1 MMWMLFAL
9 WLVVVHDLS
18 EYRYMV
24 DVTANLFSL
33 FCSTWRLLLK
43 MFVRVF
49 RISASKSHWHTLLG
63 LMCHFF
69 VFTIIILRLSVIYY
83 WTDARQNGIYLF
95 NRISRENTL
104 VFVISRNYFSW
115 LCINIVTLS
124 WENWFFPLLEIEGL
138 CFVTQQH
145 CKENLDADYKQCL
158 KAEKESRVPVV
169 PFWYLITCKSCIVNF
184 QVVLQGSDDIASRAI
199 ELLKETFTSLGPKLR
214 ASQVCVL
221 VHH

>member
-1 MMWMLFAL
+1 MIWMLFAL
-9 WLVVVHDLS
+9 WLVVAHDLS

-24 DVTANLFSL
+24 DVTANVFSL
-33 FCSTWRLLLK
+33 FCSTWRLVLK
-43 MFVRVF
+43 MFVRFF
-49 RISASKSHWHTLLG
+49 RINASKSQWHTLLR

-69 VFTIIILRLSVIYY
+69 CFYHILRLSVIYY
-83 WTDARQNGIYLF
+83 RTDARQNGIYLF
-95 NRISRENTL
+95 DRISRENTL
-104 VFVISRNYFSW
+104 VFVISRNFFSR

-145 CKENLDADYKQCL
+145 ADYKQCL

-169 PFWYLITCKSCIVNF
+169 PFWYVITCKSCILNF

>member
-9 WLVVVHDLS
+9 WLVVAHDLS

-33 FCSTWRLLLK
+33 FCSTWRLVLK
-43 MFVRVF
+43 MFVRFF
-49 RISASKSHWHTLLG
+49 RINASKSQWHTLLG
-63 LMCHFF
+63 LMCHYF
-69 VFTIIILRLSVIYY
+69 VFTTFWGYPWSITEQTHGKMES
-83 WTDARQNGIYLF
+83 
-95 NRISRENTL
+95 ISLTELVENTL
-104 VFVISRNYFSW
+104 VFVISRNFFSR

-145 CKENLDADYKQCL
+145 YKENLDADYKQCL

-169 PFWYLITCKSCIVNF
+169 PFWYVITCKSCIVNF